1 MKAAFINSN
10 LALVITYQTVQM
22 VRVESMPMFK
32 KAFI

>member
-22 VRVESMPMFK
+22 VRVKLVMACVSMR
-32 KAFI
+32 